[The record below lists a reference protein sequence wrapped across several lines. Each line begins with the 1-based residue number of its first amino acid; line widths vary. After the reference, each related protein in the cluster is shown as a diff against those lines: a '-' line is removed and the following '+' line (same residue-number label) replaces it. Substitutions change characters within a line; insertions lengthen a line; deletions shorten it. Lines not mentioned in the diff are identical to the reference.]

1 MIDDIK
7 IQSLLDKIAVAQEMT
22 NKTYNKFSEILFL
35 ISDFATTVNGNPAK
49 SVELLN
55 EINKKIDILSE
66 SACNMV
72 TPPQPTNTKNKLS
85 FYNYLLIFFL
95 VLLGSSIG
103 SILTLVIFR

>member
-66 SACNMV
+66 SVCNM
-72 TPPQPTNTKNKLS
+72 TTTQPVNIKPKLT
-85 FYNYLLIFFL
+85 FCNYLLIFFL
-95 VLLGSSIG
+95 ILFGSFLGS
-103 SILTLVIFR
+103 IFTFIIFH